1 MAQRLVSRA
10 LNQGGTETMSKDIN
24 WAVLGTGVIA
34 NEMAAGLQKMGKS
47 LYAVGRHPDKL
58 FLKEFQKEKQ
68 TCVKNRKKE
77 RFLSNICH
85 LFLFFAYLIVEGK

>member
-1 MAQRLVSRA
+1 
-10 LNQGGTETMSKDIN
+10 MSKDIN

-68 TCVKNRKKE
+68 TCVKKKKKE

>member
-1 MAQRLVSRA
+1 
-10 LNQGGTETMSKDIN
+10 MSKDIN

-34 NEMAAGLQKMGKS
+34 NEMAAGL
-47 LYAVGRHPDKL
+47 
-58 FLKEFQKEKQ
+58 QKEKQ